1 MKDFNKAKQEYLDTP
16 VPEELAEHVEAGIR
30 QGRKNYR
37 KNHRRVW
44 RSVGSVAACFA
55 VLVGALNLSPTVAA
69 AAADVPVL
77 GGLFQVLTVRSYE
90 TVKGG
95 IDYDVAVP
103 EVEAGGELA
112 KRVNAEIQER
122 VDAHLAQAQQD
133 WEDYKDAFFATGG
146 TQEEWGDREMNVIV
160 DYEIKSQTDNTVSFV
175 VDFGEGWVSAQQQR
189 FCYNLDLENDRDIT
203 LADLLGE
210 DWVNI
215 CNRSIQSQ
223 IDESRDEDGFS
234 FFFPP
239 EQGGFTT
246 VDETT
251 AFYINAD
258 GVPVVVFPEYSIAAG
273 AAGIPEFAITQ

>member
-234 FFFPP
+234 YFFPP